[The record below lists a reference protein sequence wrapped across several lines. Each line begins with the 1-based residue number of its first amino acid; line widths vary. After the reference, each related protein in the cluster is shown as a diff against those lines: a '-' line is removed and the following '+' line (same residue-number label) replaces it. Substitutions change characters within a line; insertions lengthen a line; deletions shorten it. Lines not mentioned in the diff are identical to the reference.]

1 MRLSVVCLVLIA
13 AMSVTAAYGALHLKS
28 YQWTTAQ
35 ASAALMRQAEDF
47 YYEVGV
53 ESHDITTA
61 RCRGTGKA
69 AKRRFISFICTAT
82 APRGISDP
90 VLSLRVLAKT
100 RRAGGLCWAVA
111 PAPIPSGCLAAG
123 RRGVGSSDDAYR
135 ALVAKVGPMNFNS
148 RCWPNGSG
156 FYSCTW
162 ETDQVVH
169 RATVV
174 FKPGATVTVL
184 S

>member
-1 MRLSVVCLVLIA
+1 MRLFALCLVAGLVVTGA
-13 AMSVTAAYGALHLKS
+13 VTAAVKPRP

-69 AKRRFISFICTAT
+69 VQRRFVSFICIAA

-90 VLSLRVLAKT
+90 VLNLRVPAKT

-123 RRGVGSSDDAYR
+123 RRGVGSSDDAFR
-135 ALVAKVGPMNFNS
+135 AVVTKVGPMNFNS
-148 RCWPNGSG
+148 RCWPNGAG

-162 ETDQVVH
+162 ETTGVVH

-174 FKPGATVTVL
+174 FAPAPVVKVL